1 MRYIITAACTLRAFQ
16 LHACHEII
24 TFRSIC
30 KVVGLQIVCAAS
42 ILIAHHLHFVYINH
56 WSHMV
61 RARPITIPHIYWFRI
76 YELWDRVEQVL
87 LDRLKYHQFPI
98 GERMFNFIESG
109 KHIFCVNEDLSVV
122 LCLHKMVVDLKFS
135 RFEDQPWGFR
145 LTGGKD
151 FPLPLTVVK
160 VSKFEIY

>member
-1 MRYIITAACTLRAFQ
+1 MFANLEALTTGAARRQRHQWIRCLLFAVTNQ
-16 LHACHEII
+16 
-24 TFRSIC
+24 S
-30 KVVGLQIVCAAS
+30 
-42 ILIAHHLHFVYINH
+42 HL
-56 WSHMV
+56 
-61 RARPITIPHIYWFRI
+61 
-76 YELWDRVEQVL
+76 
-87 LDRLKYHQFPI
+87 
-98 GERMFNFIESG
+98 GERMFNFIQSG

-160 VSKFEIY
+160 VSNTDTLRFTVFCVRLFAIDVSLQIVWISL